1 MSHATLHGAGI
12 PVCACWWQGSHLGK
26 ITEFGVRITIR
37 VLVLDTLRWGKHSH
51 MEPPQYM
58 CVPVRMCGILWDT
71 DQIDCEWKCRED
83 GRSGHCVLVEPSATN
98 AACAC
103 VCGKIGYNP
112 CGVLCS
118 TVWTSLVNTSCS
130 ITILDAAQ
138 WCHAV
143 QELVSLARATSS
155 PSQDVDSTTH
165 SAHRLSSNH
174 APDSSGTQTEQHG
187 LYHSTLTSVLDQT
200 DTHTLWSSY

>member
-1 MSHATLHGAGI
+1 
-12 PVCACWWQGSHLGK
+12 
-26 ITEFGVRITIR
+26 
-37 VLVLDTLRWGKHSH
+37 

-200 DTHTLWSSY
+200 DTHTLTYWPGSGYHTSMKCLMCYYQVRQQLAVGPELNFCTSQDL